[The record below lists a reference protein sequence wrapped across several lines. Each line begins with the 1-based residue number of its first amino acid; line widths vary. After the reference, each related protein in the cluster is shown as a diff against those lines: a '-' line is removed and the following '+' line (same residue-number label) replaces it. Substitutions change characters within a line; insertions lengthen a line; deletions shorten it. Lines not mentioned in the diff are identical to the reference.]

1 MCPRHACFKA
11 QAQEDRGE
19 RRRRREEAPEQLQST
34 AHRKTGVES
43 HPCHLRME
51 AAMML
56 PNAQKAGEM
65 VQNIQNCKKL
75 QVLAR
80 RCGLM
85 LVRRW
90 SLLDCN
96 ESVVSVVSDR
106 VVPGS
111 GDLWE
116 MLLRSS

>member
-19 RRRRREEAPEQLQST
+19 RRRRREEAPELMQST

-65 VQNIQNCKKL
+65 VQNIQNCKSCRSL
-75 QVLAR
+75 QEGA
-80 RCGLM
+80 G
-85 LVRRW
+85 
-90 SLLDCN
+90 
-96 ESVVSVVSDR
+96 
-106 VVPGS
+106 
-111 GDLWE
+111 
-116 MLLRSS
+116 

>member
-1 MCPRHACFKA
+1 
-11 QAQEDRGE
+11 
-19 RRRRREEAPEQLQST
+19 
-34 AHRKTGVES
+34 
-43 HPCHLRME
+43 
-51 AAMML
+51 
-56 PNAQKAGEM
+56 
-65 VQNIQNCKKL
+65 
-75 QVLAR
+75 
-80 RCGLM
+80 M